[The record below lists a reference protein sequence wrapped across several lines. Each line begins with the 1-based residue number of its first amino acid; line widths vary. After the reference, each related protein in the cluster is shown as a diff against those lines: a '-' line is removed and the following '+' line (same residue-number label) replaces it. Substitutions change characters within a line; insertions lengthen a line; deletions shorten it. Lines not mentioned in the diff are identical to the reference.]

1 MRSLHIWS
9 SISSWKIKTEFIFCS
24 SIVCSAHI
32 TYASRR
38 LLLSKKNQF
47 LVRWKRKAIYME
59 LLIYSTLS
67 CGGEVQT
74 KKRLFGKEI
83 NTSWAGPGSANL
95 MSSGLWWGTT
105 SAKRWAICDFL
116 YRTLDRIW
124 PKCILLS
131 LSPFNQFIKQNEI

>member
-1 MRSLHIWS
+1 MN
-9 SISSWKIKTEFIFCS
+9 FIFCS
-24 SIVCSAHI
+24 SIVCSAHP

-95 MSSGLWWGTT
+95 MSSGEVLQAQNAERFAIFYIGLWTGFDR
-105 SAKRWAICDFL
+105 SAFFSH
-116 YRTLDRIW
+116 
-124 PKCILLS
+124 S
-131 LSPFNQFIKQNEI
+131 LHLTNSSSKTRFRFFKINP

>member
-1 MRSLHIWS
+1 MLFNCLLRKHHVRQPQ
-9 SISSWKIKTEFIFCS
+9 T
-24 SIVCSAHI
+24 IVEQ
-32 TYASRR
+32 
-38 LLLSKKNQF
+38 KKNRF

-95 MSSGLWWGTT
+95 MSSGEVLQAQNAERFAIFYIGLWTRFDR
-105 SAKRWAICDFL
+105 SAFFSH
-116 YRTLDRIW
+116 
-124 PKCILLS
+124 S
-131 LSPFNQFIKQNEI
+131 LHLTNSSSKTRFRFFKINP